1 MAKVEQ
7 TAQQETVQTVAK
19 VVKAGMVA
27 FPAALVVMR
36 ATGVMEEEQEM
47 ENMVTLVQMQMV
59 HQILTQMVQAE
70 VVV

>member
-1 MAKVEQ
+1 MD
-7 TAQQETVQTVAK
+7 
-19 VVKAGMVA
+19 
-27 FPAALVVMR
+27 
-36 ATGVMEEEQEM
+36 EEQEM